1 MTTYRSIFGPVRS
14 SRLGLSLGLDLLGAP
29 ICSMDCLYCEVGKTR
44 TLTRERR
51 RWVRGETVL
60 AELSAYSRENRAPE
74 VVTLGGLGEPCLNL
88 DMGMIIEGA
97 RKIYP
102 GLPVAV
108 LTNATLLTD
117 ATVRAELMG
126 ADIVLPS
133 LDSLVEDEFAAV
145 NRPAAGITAAACA
158 RGIMEFRELFAG
170 RIFLEVLLC
179 KGLND
184 SQANLEMLADYVGRI
199 SPDRVDVVTLSRP
212 GAYAEATAADTETL
226 ARFAGR
232 LGAKPRAADRQ
243 IEAGRAS
250 KAETAS
256 SSPLTDEAFRE
267 IVLSSLRRRP
277 QTPGQISDALGVDE
291 ERVRALLHRLESEGA
306 VTCDDT
312 FYALARD

>member
-14 SRLGLSLGLDLLGAP
+14 GRLGLSLGLDLLGAP
-29 ICSMDCLYCEVGKTR
+29 ICSMDCLYCEVGRTR

-51 RWVRGETVL
+51 RWVGGETVL

-102 GLPVAV
+102 ALPVAV

-117 ATVRAELMG
+117 ATVRAELLG

-145 NRPAAGITAAACA
+145 NRPAPGITAASCA
-158 RGIMEFRELFAG
+158 RGIMAFRELFAG

-184 SQANLEMLADYVGRI
+184 SQANLEMLADYVGRL

-212 GAYAEATAADTETL
+212 GAYPEATAADAETL
-226 ARFAGR
+226 VRFAGR

-250 KAETAS
+250 TAETAS

-312 FYALARD
+312 FYALARN